1 MLFREDDKR
10 MRSERERERA
20 WRARER
26 DGQRETKKRRQTKK
40 KVKKSRKLPT
50 GTDEHTIELVFTRK
64 KTRKKESA
72 RKRTRIYGE

>member
-20 WRARER
+20 WRDKRER
-26 DGQRETKKRRQTKK
+26 WTERDEKEKANKKSK
-40 KVKKSRKLPT
+40 KVKELPT

>member
-1 MLFREDDKR
+1 MD
-10 MRSERERERA
+10 RERQK
-20 WRARER
+20 RE
-26 DGQRETKKRRQTKK
+26 GKQK

-64 KTRKKESA
+64 KMRKKESA

>member
-40 KVKKSRKLPT
+40 SKKVKELPT

>member
-40 KVKKSRKLPT
+40 
-50 GTDEHTIELVFTRK
+50 
-64 KTRKKESA
+64 
-72 RKRTRIYGE
+72 